1 MLTSEFG
8 FLYVLAIMTALILL
22 LRFLHKNI
30 DKLWVRVLYLP
41 FGPKTD
47 VPYMTRS
54 ELFKSASGFL
64 ICGTYLVLLL
74 IFTILLT
81 SPFYKNADPGPFL
94 SALIYFIIPIICAV
108 FFCAAFCL
116 FIRAVFRNKNYLAP
130 NAVLVHGSFVPQDH
144 IKDTIEYCRSQ
155 DWQKQNWQ
163 PKPGLV
169 RKKTGFLSIISRYTG
184 QDYDLRKFELA
195 PSSWTYDNCKICSWK
210 ICDSDNPETSV
221 GYTNGREW
229 LCTECYERFIKNLA
243 PQEVPV

>member
-1 MLTSEFG
+1 MLNSEFG
-8 FLYVLAIMTALILL
+8 FLYVLAIMVALILL

-47 VPYMTRS
+47 VKYMTRS

-81 SPFYKNADPGPFL
+81 SPFYKNTGPGPFL
-94 SALIYFIIPIICAV
+94 SALIYFIIPVICAV

-116 FIRAVFRNKNYLAP
+116 FIRGLFRSKNYLAP
-130 NAVLVHGSFVPQDH
+130 NAVLVHGSFVPNSR
-144 IKDTIEYCRSQ
+144 IEGTLEYCRSQ

-169 RKKTGFLSIISRYTG
+169 RKRTGFLAVIKRYTG
-184 QDYDLRKFELA
+184 QDYDLNKFELT
-195 PSSWTYDNCKICSWK
+195 PGSWKYDNCIICSWRFK
-210 ICDSDNPETSV
+210 QGDDPETSV
-221 GYTNGREW
+221 GYTNGRDW
-229 LCTECYERFIKNLA
+229 LCSECYERFIHAPA
-243 PQEVPV
+243 PQEVNV

>member
-1 MLTSEFG
+1 MLTSNFG
-8 FLYVLAIMTALILL
+8 FLYILAIFAALWLL
-22 LRFLHKNI
+22 LRFLRKNLH
-30 DKLWVRVLYLP
+30 KLWVRVLFLP

-47 VPYMTRS
+47 VIYMTRT
-54 ELFKSASGFL
+54 ELFKSALSFL

-94 SALIYFIIPIICAV
+94 SALIYFIIPVICTV

-116 FIRAVFRNKNYLAP
+116 FIRAVFRSKNYLAP
-130 NAVLVHGSFVPQDH
+130 NAVLVHGSFVPNSQ
-144 IKDTIEYCRSQ
+144 IEDTIEYCRSQ
-155 DWQKQNWQ
+155 NWQKQNWQ

-169 RKKTGFLSIISRYTG
+169 RKRTGFLSIISRYTG

>member
-1 MLTSEFG
+1 MLTSNFG
-8 FLYVLAIMTALILL
+8 FLYILAIFAALWLL
-22 LRFLHKNI
+22 LRFLRKNLH
-30 DKLWVRVLYLP
+30 KLWVRVLFLP

-47 VPYMTRS
+47 VIYMTRT
-54 ELFKSASGFL
+54 ELFKSALSFL

-144 IKDTIEYCRSQ
+144 IKDTTSPEYVVIQ
-155 DWQKQNWQ
+155 M
-163 PKPGLV
+163 KPERIRLMKTPDLTYWEVGL
-169 RKKTGFLSIISRYTG
+169 
-184 QDYDLRKFELA
+184 
-195 PSSWTYDNCKICSWK
+195 
-210 ICDSDNPETSV
+210 
-221 GYTNGREW
+221 
-229 LCTECYERFIKNLA
+229 
-243 PQEVPV
+243 